1 MRHLKLASLI
11 AASGFIFTS
20 QTWLN
25 FLHKFKPETG
35 MLIKNAVVLFVI
47 YLTHLIDPSVS
58 LPHVKAAGAF
68 LIYLAF
74 MMIFNYQSDW
84 IEESGSGNV
93 GDQTVDGAV
102 YHRTRENMN
111 LSPELARL
119 VTFVL
124 VPFVLVFAGS
134 RLVKNGQK
142 LRMD

>member
-11 AASGFIFTS
+11 AAAGFIFTS
-20 QTWLN
+20 KTWLN
-25 FLHKFKPETG
+25 FLHKFEPETG

-58 LPHVKAAGAF
+58 VPHVKAAGAF

-74 MMIFNYQSDW
+74 MMIFNYQSHW
-84 IEESGSGNV
+84 IEESGSDNV

-102 YHRTRENMN
+102 YHRARETLN

-124 VPFVLVFAGS
+124 VPFLLVFAGS

>member
-11 AASGFIFTS
+11 AAAGFIFTS
-20 QTWLN
+20 KTWLN
-25 FLHKFKPETG
+25 FLHKFEPETG

-58 LPHVKAAGAF
+58 APHVKAAGAF

-74 MMIFNYQSDW
+74 MMIFNYQSRW
-84 IEESGSGNV
+84 IEESGSENV

-102 YHRTRENMN
+102 YHRARENLN